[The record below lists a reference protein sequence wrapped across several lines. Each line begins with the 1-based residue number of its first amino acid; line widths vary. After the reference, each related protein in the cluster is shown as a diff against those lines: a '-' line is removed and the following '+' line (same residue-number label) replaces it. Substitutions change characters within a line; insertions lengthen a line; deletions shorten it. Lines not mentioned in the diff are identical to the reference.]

1 MKIGPQA
8 TAIVKANM
16 AANVSTIL
24 IGDVGIGKSSFV
36 EDLAVELGTKSFSL
50 ACNLLSEKADLTGA
64 RLVSY
69 EKTDGTS
76 DYKQQ
81 FYPHAR
87 IVEAIDYA
95 LDHPDE
101 NPFLF
106 MDEINR
112 TESDV
117 TSGVLTLITERRIG
131 GRELPPNLKIL
142 AAGNDKGN
150 IIALDEASVTRFC
163 LLRVTPDVDTFLQ
176 IEGPNINRFIKKPL
190 NGPQGQDL
198 LFERPRSQESAL
210 VDGSGDTDD
219 DDAVTINVDDIYS
232 DGSRLVQLTTP
243 RTISYLSR
251 AMNALGEDE
260 LFRMV
265 QMASD
270 NDGTKSMLE
279 EYVQSFI
286 GNTKLA
292 AAVVGEVFDA
302 SQKPAQ
308 TQQSVAVP
316 RPALMDDLDRI
327 ATTTVT
333 DLDAALAA
341 ADRDDLQ
348 ACLVYALQDAKDRS
362 RLVDRLAHKVPMVEN
377 QHLQTLVMLA
387 ASGKLVSTNIK
398 ALDGARDGQG
408 NPTPIGQQLGMLVQL
423 GN

>member
-1 MKIGPQA
+1 MKIGPQTA
-8 TAIVKANM
+8 AIVKANM

-36 EDLAVELGTKSFSL
+36 EDLAAELGTQSFSL

-69 EKTDGTS
+69 QKPDGTS

-95 LDHPDE
+95 LEHPDE

-131 GRELPPNLKIL
+131 GRALPPNLKIL
-142 AAGNDKGN
+142 AAGNDRGN

-163 LLRVTPDVDTFLQ
+163 LLRVSPDVNTFLQ
-176 IEGPNINRFIKKPL
+176 IEGPNINRFVKNPL
-190 NGPQGQDL
+190 SGPQGQSMI
-198 LFERPRSQESAL
+198 FERPAGQESAL
-210 VDGSGDTDD
+210 VDGSGDPDED
-219 DDAVTINVDDIYS
+219 GAVSVNISDIYS
-232 DGSRLVQLTTP
+232 DSSRLVQLTTP

-260 LFRMV
+260 LFKMV
-265 QMASD
+265 QTASD
-270 NDGTKSMLE
+270 DDGNASMLE
-279 EYVQSFI
+279 TYVQSFI
-286 GNTKLA
+286 GRTKLA
-292 AAVVGEVFDA
+292 AAVVGEVLDA
-302 SQKPAQ
+302 SHKPSSA
-308 TQQSVAVP
+308 QQSVAVP
-316 RPALMDDLDRI
+316 RPALMDDLDRV

-341 ADRDDLQ
+341 ANPDDLQ

-362 RLVDRLAHKVPMVEN
+362 RLVDRLAHKVAMVEN

-387 ASGKLVSTNIK
+387 ASGKLVATNIK

-408 NPTPIGQQLGMLVQL
+408 NPTPLGQQLSMLVQL